1 MIAMRT
7 RAALACLLLIS
18 LPSFAQNWK
27 QVHKKDEEKWA
38 KTTGLDVY
46 TIHKLW
52 RAASRAPDE
61 NSDESRIAD
70 IDLDG
75 LAERHEI
82 MLVTYAGE
90 NNCLTITVFRQLSD
104 AKFNKIWSVEQPP
117 DGTGF
122 CDSSLG
128 TAKAV
133 AENGAITVRV
143 PRATPTKD
151 GAIYTLYSYQWN
163 GITYRMAG
171 ENEGAQ

>member
-1 MIAMRT
+1 M
-7 RAALACLLLIS
+7 LLIA
-18 LPSFAQNWK
+18 LPSLAQNWK

-52 RAASRAPDE
+52 RAASRVPDE
-61 NSDESRIAD
+61 SDDDSRIAD

-90 NNCLTITVFRQLSD
+90 NNCLTITVLRKLSETKYD
-104 AKFNKIWSVEQPP
+104 KAWQVDKPP
-117 DGTGF
+117 DGAGF

-128 TAKAV
+128 TPKAV
-133 AENGAITVRV
+133 AENGAIAVRV
-143 PRATPTKD
+143 PRSAPTKD
-151 GAIYTLYSYQWN
+151 GAIYTLYMYQWN
-163 GITYRMAG
+163 GITYRVTD
-171 ENEGAQ
+171 EKDVQ